1 MTFKFRVMFYTPDP
15 NALQEYTRLV
25 GFIVYV
31 PIFKRYAP
39 AETCSFFSLPL
50 LFFILFSYSPSFLFS
65 PFVSSCRLFF
75 LFSFFYFFIFLLFL
89 YASYTYPSSPLF
101 PSSYFSPSTSWLS
114 FFFFILFILLSLL
127 LSTLPSYS
135 FLIFLIPLLL
145 ISLFAKE
152 PIPVVC

>member
-50 LFFILFSYSPSFLFS
+50 LFFILFSSSLSFLFS

-101 PSSYFSPSTSWLS
+101 PSSYFSPSTSWLPSSSLS
-114 FFFFILFILLSLL
+114 FLSSFPFFLVLF
-127 LSTLPSYS
+127 LPIFFNVSYS
-135 FLIFLIPLLL
+135 FIADFFICQETN
-145 ISLFAKE
+145 S
-152 PIPVVC
+152 